1 MTEGYAINYAAVVL
15 AVVVGFL
22 AILLMFVGNYML
34 SSRRPSAM
42 KEMPF
47 ECGVPAAPFAWS
59 QINIRYYIYAILFL
73 IFDVEAVFLFP
84 WVLVFVTSAPAV
96 FWEMLIFIAILLFGL
111 LYGWKKGLLEWR

>member
-22 AILLMFVGNYML
+22 AILLMFVGNYVL

-96 FWEMLIFIAILLFGL
+96 FYEMLIFIAILLFGL

>member
-1 MTEGYAINYAAVVL
+1 MTEEYAINYAAVVL

-22 AILLMFVGNYML
+22 AMLLMFVGNYVL

-96 FWEMLIFIAILLFGL
+96 FYEMLIFIAILLFGL